1 MADPNSRRDNLLGA
15 LLASLFAVAGW
26 LSIWIP
32 PESYPQPFA
41 TVTRLLFAI
50 LTTACA
56 VLFLIAWWRGSP
68 PSQPIR

>member
-1 MADPNSRRDNLLGA
+1 MADTNSRRDNLLGA
-15 LLASLFAVAGW
+15 LLASLFAVASW

-32 PESYPQPFA
+32 PSYPQAFA

-50 LTTACA
+50 LSTACA

-68 PSQPIR
+68 PSQRYR